1 MTVFKFEPGQHE
13 SAVLNPVA
21 ACSEGE
27 LTDLLRTQCIQADS
41 ATNRVEIEDQIAA
54 MVPAVIELRD
64 SFGLGMNIKV
74 LSEFGTLA
82 GFSQLADDVRLSDLA
97 RQRCKAIH
105 TRLVVMGVKAILG
118 HTKN

>member
-1 MTVFKFEPGQHE
+1 M
-13 SAVLNPVA
+13 
-21 ACSEGE
+21 
-27 LTDLLRTQCIQADS
+27 
-41 ATNRVEIEDQIAA
+41 
-54 MVPAVIELRD
+54 LRD
-64 SFGLGMNIKV
+64 SFGVELNMKV
-74 LSEFGTLA
+74 LSELGMLA